1 MLRQVVVAF
10 LFCVASVCEAAP
22 YKQLFAG
29 YNGPADPETSYHSS
43 PETARRS
50 WLRDA
55 IGADELEKLI
65 AQVDFGTQLLAVSAI
80 GQREAVTT
88 ASLESVNWTLSSVSV
103 YVVIRIADPSC
114 GARRPSAHPFVV
126 AVVER
131 PAEYDGLSNYFHQ
144 NYPDRCGEVH
154 EGEPTGTPPNNSSK
168 PMPLRGTA

>member
-114 GARRPSAHPFVV
+114 GARRPSAYIRSRSSRSSCRV
-126 AVVER
+126 R
-131 PAEYDGLSNYFHQ
+131 WLKQ
-144 NYPDRCGEVH
+144 LL
-154 EGEPTGTPPNNSSK
+154 PPELPGPLWRSS
-168 PMPLRGTA
+168 RGRAHRYAP